1 MTWLTIKELIKKC
14 LNKIS
19 IETSTSRICQVLNAF
34 WKNILKGFKGE
45 ESIGE
50 TLRNLDKS
58 LMDIIVLKVSMIMQ

>member
-1 MTWLTIKELIKKC
+1 MLSGKYI
-14 LNKIS
+14 
-19 IETSTSRICQVLNAF
+19 
-34 WKNILKGFKGE
+34 KGFKGE